1 MMMTMMM
8 MMMTMFYFLFVCRLQ
23 GGLVLRQPGGR

>member
-1 MMMTMMM
+1 MMMTM

-23 GGLVLRQPGGR
+23 GGLVVRQPGGR